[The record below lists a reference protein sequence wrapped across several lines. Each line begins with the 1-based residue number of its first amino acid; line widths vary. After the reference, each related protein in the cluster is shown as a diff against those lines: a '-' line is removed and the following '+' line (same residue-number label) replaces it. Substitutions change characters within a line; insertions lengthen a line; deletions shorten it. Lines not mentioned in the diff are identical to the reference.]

1 MLKAIRDVG
10 ELTFQ
15 LTKLTVFIGG
25 LWGGMY
31 LAFIIE

>member
-1 MLKAIRDVG
+1 MRMLR
-10 ELTFQ
+10 ELCDLTLQ
-15 LTKLTVFIGG
+15 LTKLTVFMGS